1 MKKLVKALLAAG
13 LAASLVACGSSSSD
27 TGSDASEKEDKVITV
42 GATPVPHAQILNE
55 VVKDKL
61 AEDGWTLEV
70 VEFNDY
76 VLPNTSLEE
85 GEIDANY
92 YQTLGYMN
100 GENESRGLHLVAVKG
115 VHIEPMGIYSEKYE
129 KLEDI
134 PEGAEIAVPNDEDNR
149 DRAVQFLISQ
159 GFLEETDDYSAAA
172 INDNAEVNPKGYKIT
187 ELEAATLPR
196 ALSDVDAAVINGNYA
211 LEADLPAS
219 HPALAIEEFDDETSV
234 LRTNFLV
241 VKEGTE
247 DSEKIQALIKA
258 ITSDEV
264 QKYIDDTYKGAVITS
279 FIDPE

>member
-27 TGSDASEKEDKVITV
+27 TGSDASEKDDKVIKV

>member
-27 TGSDASEKEDKVITV
+27 TGSDTSEKDDKVIMV

>member
-27 TGSDASEKEDKVITV
+27 TGSDASEKDDKVITV

-100 GENESRGLHLVAVKG
+100 GENESRGLHLVAAKG

>member
-27 TGSDASEKEDKVITV
+27 TGSDASEKDDKVITV